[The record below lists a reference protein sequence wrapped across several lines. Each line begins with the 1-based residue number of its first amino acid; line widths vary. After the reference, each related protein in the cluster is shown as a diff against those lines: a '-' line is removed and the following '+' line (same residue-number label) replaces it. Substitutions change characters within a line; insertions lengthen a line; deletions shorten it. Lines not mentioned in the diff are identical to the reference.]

1 LGSDQDQTFDL
12 SGAEPRRRRIE
23 GVSREIGAEFH
34 PLVTLMIP
42 LVTRSWPDPDAAGHD
57 TPRKE
62 K

>member
-1 LGSDQDQTFDL
+1 VNTVTSAPSALANFTAGRL
-12 SGAEPRRRRIE
+12 AP
-23 GVSREIGAEFH
+23 SRASRAEFH
-34 PLVTLMIP
+34 PLVTPMIP